1 MSRLSLNNVTVR
13 LGSRCVLDAVS
24 LDIGAGEFVG
34 LLGPNGAGKSTLLRT
49 IMQELA
55 YEGRI
60 SVDERPLAE
69 LTAAERALELAYL
82 PQARSIAWP
91 VSVADIVALG
101 RLPHSRPFASQTAAD
116 KTAVADAMAR
126 MDITGLA
133 HRPATELS
141 GGETARVLIARLL
154 AQETPIVIADEPAAG
169 LDPSHQIALV
179 ETFADIARSGRTV
192 IASLHEL
199 PLAARWCKRII
210 LISDGKVVADG
221 SPAEVV
227 TKENLSMTYGIEAML
242 TSDAHGLIVAPTGL
256 ARKELKAP

>member
-1 MSRLSLNNVTVR
+1 MIRISLHNVTVR
-13 LGSRCVLDAVS
+13 LGRRNVLDAIS
-24 LDIGAGEFVG
+24 LDISAGEFVG

-55 YEGRI
+55 HAGRI
-60 SVDERPLAE
+60 AIDERPLAE
-69 LTAAERALELAYL
+69 LTAAERALQLAYL
-82 PQARSIAWP
+82 PQARNIAWP
-91 VSVADIVALG
+91 VSVAEVVALG
-101 RLPHSRPFASQTAAD
+101 RLPRTRPFASPTPAD
-116 KTAVADAMAR
+116 KAAVADAMAK
-126 MDITGLA
+126 MDITHLG

-199 PLAARWCKRII
+199 PLAARWCQRII
-210 LISDGKVVADG
+210 LLSNGKVVADG
-221 SPAEVV
+221 PPEEVI
-227 TKENLSMTYGIEAML
+227 TMENLAATYGIEAML
-242 TSDAHGLIVAPTGL
+242 TSDAQGLIVAPTGL
-256 ARKELKAP
+256 ARKGLQAP